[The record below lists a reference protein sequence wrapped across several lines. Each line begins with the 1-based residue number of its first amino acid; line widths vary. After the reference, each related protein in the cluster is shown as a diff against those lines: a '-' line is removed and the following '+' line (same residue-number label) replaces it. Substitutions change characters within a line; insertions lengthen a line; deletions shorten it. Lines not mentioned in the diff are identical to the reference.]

1 MPLVSFMVFKV
12 HSNQQCTFSL
22 SIIYLPLYQG
32 DSLFFTSLAQKSQ
45 GCVQISF
52 LFLGFFKYP
61 VSKTYFQILIASNKC
76 YLKICVC
83 VCVCVCHKYHHVM
96 LKIRKS
102 SSESSLINRQKCK

>member
-45 GCVQISF
+45 GTS
-52 LFLGFFKYP
+52 LFTEWTVPIGGDPYKQPLCFSP
-61 VSKTYFQILIASNKC
+61 
-76 YLKICVC
+76 
-83 VCVCVCHKYHHVM
+83 YHAGSIECRIM
-96 LKIRKS
+96 TNLMS
-102 SSESSLINRQKCK
+102 LAPSSEKAMAPHSSTLAWKTLWTEEPGR

>member
-83 VCVCVCHKYHHVM
+83 VCVSQIPPCNAKNQKVF
-96 LKIRKS
+96 IRVQSYK
-102 SSESSLINRQKCK
+102 QAKM

>member
-12 HSNQQCTFSL
+12 HFNQQCTFSL

-32 DSLFFTSLAQKSQ
+32 DSLFFTCLAQKSQ
-45 GCVQISF
+45 GCFQISF

-61 VSKTYFQILIASNKC
+61 VSKTYFQILIASDQC
-76 YLKICVC
+76 YLKIYVC
-83 VCVCVCHKYHHVM
+83 VCVTNTTHVM

-102 SSESSLINRQKCK
+102 SSESSLINRQKCKR